1 MTLLRRMSMRRLLL
15 IVPFALMVGCVNI
28 RAQEQAGGVTVY
40 RKFDELVIRDT
51 GRGPAL
57 QLPISIQGSAGL
69 KLAFTA
75 RATGGIRTANLNMFD
90 AVSKDNTTAH
100 SYAWV
105 DESWRPILYRCDR
118 FHYNAGNV
126 LSLVKPDTSYQN
138 IRFHGD
144 PTLGN
149 AGVLYIRDLVV
160 YRGDDVA
167 PPAAPTGLTANT
179 EGSTVRLAWQVPKD
193 NVGVAVYSI
202 ARATST
208 GKFVKVAQTS
218 EPSYI
223 DVSPAAGTN
232 RYRVLASDFQDNMSE
247 WSEAAAAEVANAG
260 SAATATVYE
269 TDRLGYA
276 SEIRRI
282 REQGR
287 GKTVEGLVLQYGDSL
302 TGATLYKL
310 MAEAALGRY
319 KVEALGREGWTSGR
333 GREAVAQD
341 VAKFKPEFCFVLFG
355 TNNAK
360 EGRAVAEAISDLVA
374 IAQTCAAAGAIPAVA
389 TIPPRGFSDPTSE
402 PEAKYNAA
410 LIKAMRASHVPV
422 AYIFEEFQRQ
432 PDRHKLLAGDGVH
445 WGGDGFRVTSLVWQ
459 QLMDQITFALL
470 DRPE

>member
-1 MTLLRRMSMRRLLL
+1 MRRLLL
-15 IVPFALMVGCVNI
+15 IVPFALMVGCVNVP
-28 RAQEQAGGVTVY
+28 AQEQAGGVTVY
-40 RKFDELVIRDT
+40 RKFDQLVIRDT

-57 QLPISIQGSAGL
+57 ELPISIQGSAGL

-90 AVSKDNTTAH
+90 AVSKDNTTAR

-118 FHYNAGNV
+118 FNYNGGNV
-126 LSLVKPDTSYQN
+126 FSLVKPDTSYQN

-144 PTLGN
+144 PTPGN

-179 EGSTVRLAWQVPKD
+179 QGSTVRLAWQVPKD

-202 ARATST
+202 ARASST
-208 GKFVKVAQTS
+208 GKFVKIAQTS

-247 WSEAAAAEVANAG
+247 WSEATAAEVASAG
-260 SAATATVYE
+260 SVATATVYE

-276 SEIRRI
+276 AEIRRI
-282 REQGR
+282 REEGR
-287 GKTVEGLVLQYGDSL
+287 GKTVNGLVLQHGDSL
-302 TGATLYKL
+302 SGATLYNV

-319 KVEALGREGWTSGR
+319 MVEALGREGWTSRHGR
-333 GREAVAQD
+333 DAVAKD
-341 VAKFKPEFCFVLFG
+341 VAKMRPEFCFILFG
-355 TNNAK
+355 TNNVK
-360 EGRAVAEAISDLVA
+360 QTSAVAEAMNDLLA

-389 TIPPRGFSDPTSE
+389 TIPPRGFSDPKSG
-402 PEAKYNAA
+402 PEANYNAA
-410 LIKAMRASHVPV
+410 LIRTMRANHVPI

-432 PDRHKLLAGDGVH
+432 PDRHKLLAGDGTH
-445 WGGDGFRVTSLVWQ
+445 WAGDGFRVTSLVWK

>member
-1 MTLLRRMSMRRLLL
+1 MRRLLL
-15 IVPFALMVGCVNI
+15 IVPFALMVGCVDLP
-28 RAQEQAGGVTVY
+28 AQEQAGGVTVY
-40 RKFDELVIRDT
+40 RKFDQLVIRDT

-57 QLPISIQGSAGL
+57 ELPISIQGSAGL

-105 DESWRPILYRCDR
+105 DESLRPILYRCDR
-118 FHYNAGNV
+118 FHYNGGNV
-126 LSLVKPDTSYQN
+126 FSLVKPDTSYQN

-144 PTLGN
+144 PTPGN

-179 EGSTVRLAWQVPKD
+179 QGSTVRLAWQVPKD
-193 NVGVAVYSI
+193 NVGVALYSI

-223 DVSPAAGTN
+223 DESPAAGTN

-247 WSEAAAAEVANAG
+247 WSEAAAAEVASAG
-260 SAATATVYE
+260 SVATATVYE

-276 SEIRRI
+276 AEIRRI
-282 REQGR
+282 REEGR
-287 GKTVEGLVLQYGDSL
+287 GKTVNGLSSRTATHSL
-302 TGATLYKL
+302 APRCTNSWPRPLSDATWWRRWDVKGGRRVT
-310 MAEAALGRY
+310 AETQWPKRWRRSNLSSASSCLEPTTR
-319 KVEALGREGWTSGR
+319 RTS
-333 GREAVAQD
+333 
-341 VAKFKPEFCFVLFG
+341 
-355 TNNAK
+355 
-360 EGRAVAEAISDLVA
+360 RAVAEAMKDLIA

-389 TIPPRGFSDPTSE
+389 TIPPRGFGDPKSE
-402 PEAKYNAA
+402 PEANYNAA
-410 LIKAMRASHVPV
+410 LIRTMRANHVPIV
-422 AYIFEEFQRQ
+422 YIFEEFQRQ

-445 WGGDGFRVTSLVWQ
+445 WAGDGFRVTSLVWK
-459 QLMDQITFALL
+459 QLMDQIAFALL

>member
-1 MTLLRRMSMRRLLL
+1 MSMRRLLL
-15 IVPFALMVGCVNI
+15 VMPFALMVGHSHAP
-28 RAQEQAGGVTVY
+28 AQEQAGGVTVY

-57 QLPISIQGSAGL
+57 SLPITIQGSAGL

-90 AVSKDNTTAH
+90 AVSKDNTTAR

-118 FHYNAGNV
+118 FKYNGGNV
-126 LSLVKPDTSYQN
+126 FALVKPDTSYQN

-144 PTLGN
+144 PTPGN

-167 PPAAPTGLTANT
+167 PPEAPTGLTANT
-179 EGSTVRLAWQVPKD
+179 QGSTVRLEWQVPKD

-218 EPSYI
+218 EPSYV
-223 DVSPAAGTN
+223 DVSAAAGTN

-247 WSEAAAAEVANAG
+247 WSEAAAAEVASAG
-260 SAATATVYE
+260 SVATATVYE

-276 SEIRRI
+276 AEIRRI
-282 REQGR
+282 REEGR
-287 GKTVEGLVLQYGDSL
+287 GKTVNGLVLQYGDSL
-302 TGATLYKL
+302 TGAMLYKL
-310 MAEAALGRY
+310 MAEAAVGRY
-319 KVEALGREGWTSGR
+319 MVDALGREGWTSRHGR
-333 GREAVAQD
+333 DAVAQD
-341 VAKFKPEFCFVLFG
+341 VAKMRPEFCFILFG
-355 TNNAK
+355 TNNVK
-360 EGRAVAEAISDLVA
+360 DGRAVADAMKDLLA

-389 TIPPRGFSDPTSE
+389 TIPPRGFSDPKSE
-402 PEAKYNAA
+402 REANYNAA
-410 LIKAMRASHVPV
+410 LIKTMRANHVPI
-422 AYIFEEFQRQ
+422 AYLFEEFQRQ
-432 PDRHKLLAGDGVH
+432 PDRHMLLDTDGVH
-445 WGGDGFRVTSLVWQ
+445 WARDGFRVTSLVWK
-459 QLMDQITFALL
+459 QLMDQISFALL

>member
-1 MTLLRRMSMRRLLL
+1 MRRLWL
-15 IVPFALMVGCVNI
+15 IVPFALMIGCVNI
-28 RAQEQAGGVTVY
+28 LAQEQAGGVTVY

-57 QLPISIQGSAGL
+57 DLPISIQGSAGL
-69 KLAFTA
+69 KLAFIA

-100 SYAWV
+100 SYDWV

-118 FHYNAGNV
+118 FHYNGGNV
-126 LSLVKPDTSYQN
+126 FSVVKPDTSYQN

-144 PTLGN
+144 PTPGN
-149 AGVLYIRDLVV
+149 AGVLYIRGLVV

-167 PPAAPTGLTANT
+167 PPAAPTGVTANSQ
-179 EGSTVRLAWQVPKD
+179 GSTVRLAWQVPKD

-202 ARATST
+202 ARASST
-208 GKFVKVAQTS
+208 GKFVKIAQTS

-223 DVSPAAGTN
+223 DGSPAAGTN

-247 WSEAAAAEVANAG
+247 WSEAAAAEVASAG
-260 SAATATVYE
+260 SVATATVYE
-269 TDRLGYA
+269 TDRLGYSA
-276 SEIRRI
+276 EIRRI
-282 REQGR
+282 REEGR
-287 GKTVEGLVLQYGDSL
+287 GKTVNGLVLQYGDSL
-302 TGATLYKL
+302 TGATLYNL

-319 KVEALGREGWTSGR
+319 MVGALGREGWTSRHGR
-333 GREAVAQD
+333 DAVAQD
-341 VAKFKPEFCFVLFG
+341 VAKMRPEFCFILFG

-360 EGRAVAEAISDLVA
+360 EASAEAMNDLLA
-374 IAQTCAAAGAIPAVA
+374 IARTCAAAGAIPAVA
-389 TIPPRGFSDPTSE
+389 TIPPRGFSDPKSE

-410 LIKAMRASHVPV
+410 LIRTMRANHVPI

-432 PDRHKLLAGDGVH
+432 PDRHKLLDGDGIH
-445 WGGDGFRVTSLVWQ
+445 WAGDGFRVTSLVWK
-459 QLMDQITFALL
+459 QLMDQMTFALL